1 MTISPVIVAQRVDP
15 NAVADLSEIADL
27 ARAAGYDV
35 SNTLTQ
41 SREEDA
47 AYHFGEGK
55 IEALARLVKQTDAEA
70 VIVDNRL
77 GPYQTY
83 NIGGKL
89 PTGVEVIDRFTLIL
103 EIFGQRANTRKAQ
116 LQVELAELRY
126 ELPRVEAKSS
136 LAKRDER
143 PGFMGLGEYDE
154 SRERDIKSQISRI
167 SQELDAIAEKE
178 QTRREQRRES
188 GFDLVALAG
197 YTNAG
202 KSTLLRRLADDLD
215 ITENKN
221 RHPDLEQTAESEDR
235 LFTTL
240 GTTTRRADTGRRDV
254 LLTDT
259 VGFVSDLPH
268 WLVESF
274 ESTLDS
280 VYRADLVLLVVD
292 ASESI
297 DAMREKLI
305 TSHDTLY
312 ERNEAPI
319 VTVLNKTDCVEE
331 GALDRKMQSLDALAP
346 NPVAVSGL
354 TGENIDQ
361 LTNRIENE
369 LPSWHDERLLLPLS
383 DDAMSLV
390 SWLYNHGH
398 VENEEYTD
406 TGDAVLIEFSAR
418 STIVKRARAK
428 AAELEESPSKRASD
442 ESANTHDSNGVN
454 TKTQAQLS
462 ERRHDN
468 EIMESESNPER
479 MDTASDRES
488 TSYEESDTTH
498 QVASDSPPDRMSD
511 STREIRRNNPSQV
524 TEDDITQEDHIDAV
538 DIDVNYPL
546 MSEKNSSDTD
556 TNSKAE

>member
-1 MTISPVIVAQRVDP
+1 MSGTPVVVAKRVDSGED
-15 NAVADLSEIADL
+15 ADLSEISEL

-35 SNTLTQ
+35 VGTLSQART
-41 SREEDA
+41 EDA

-55 IEALARLVKQTDAEA
+55 VERLAALVAEADAAA

-89 PTGVEVIDRFTLIL
+89 PTGVEVVDRFTLIL

-126 ELPRVEAKSS
+126 ELPRAEAKAS

-154 SRERDIKSQISRI
+154 SRERDIKAQISRI
-167 SQELDAIAEKE
+167 KEELDAIAGKE
-178 QTRREQRRES
+178 ADRREKRRES

-202 KSTLLRRLADDLD
+202 KSTLMRRLADDLAVG
-215 ITENKN
+215 ENEEL
-221 RHPDLEQTAESEDR
+221 HPDLDPTAESEDR

-240 GTTTRRADTGRRDV
+240 GTTTRRADTGTRDV

-259 VGFVSDLPH
+259 VGFISNLPH

-297 DAMREKLI
+297 PEMREKLV
-305 TSHDTLY
+305 TCHDTLY

-319 VTVLNKTDCVEE
+319 VTVLNKV
-331 GALDRKMQSLDALAP
+331 DRVDDAELERKRAALDALAP
-346 NPVAVSGL
+346 NPVSVSGL
-354 TGENIDQ
+354 TGENVSG
-361 LTNRIENE
+361 LTDRIESE
-369 LPSWHDERLLLPLS
+369 LPAWREERLLLPLV
-383 DDAMSLV
+383 DGTMSLV
-390 SWLYNHGH
+390 SWLYDNGN
-398 VENEEYTD
+398 VEREEYT
-406 TGDAVLIEFSAR
+406 GEEVLVEFSAR
-418 STIVKRARAK
+418 PAIVEQARARA
-428 AAELEESPSKRASD
+428 AEVRAPTGET
-442 ESANTHDSNGVN
+442 ESAD
-454 TKTQAQLS
+454 
-462 ERRHDN
+462 
-468 EIMESESNPER
+468 
-479 MDTASDRES
+479 
-488 TSYEESDTTH
+488 
-498 QVASDSPPDRMSD
+498 
-511 STREIRRNNPSQV
+511 
-524 TEDDITQEDHIDAV
+524 
-538 DIDVNYPL
+538 
-546 MSEKNSSDTD
+546 
-556 TNSKAE
+556 

>member
-1 MTISPVIVAQRVDP
+1 MSDETPVVVAKRVDSGED
-15 NAVADLSEIADL
+15 ADLSEISEL
-27 ARAAGYDV
+27 ARAAGYEV
-35 SNTLTQ
+35 VATLSQ
-41 SREEDA
+41 SRTEDA

-55 IEALARLVKQTDAEA
+55 VEELAGLVAETGAAA
-70 VIVDNRL
+70 VVVDNRL

-126 ELPRVEAKSS
+126 ELPRAEAKAS

-154 SRERDIKSQISRI
+154 SRERDIKAQISRI
-167 SQELDAIAEKE
+167 QQELDDIADKE
-178 QTRREQRRES
+178 ETRRERRRES

-202 KSTLLRRLADDLD
+202 KSTLMRQLADDLD
-215 ITENKN
+215 VGENEDL
-221 RHPDLEQTAESEDR
+221 HPDLDPTAESENR

-240 GTTTRRADTGRRDV
+240 GTTTRRADTGTRDV

-259 VGFVSDLPH
+259 VGFISDLPH

-297 DAMREKLI
+297 EEMRDKLV
-305 TSHDTLY
+305 TCHDTLY

-319 VTVLNKTDCVEE
+319 VTVLNKI
-331 GALDRKMQSLDALAP
+331 DRVDEAELERKREALDALAP

-354 TGENIDQ
+354 TGENVGA
-361 LTNRIENE
+361 LTDRIESE
-369 LPSWHDERLLLPLS
+369 LPAWREERLLLPLT
-383 DDAMSLV
+383 DDVMSLV
-390 SWLYNHGH
+390 SWLHDHGN
-398 VENEEYTD
+398 VEREEYT
-406 TGDAVLIEFSAR
+406 GEEVLVEFSAR
-418 STIVKRARAK
+418 PAIVEQARAK
-428 AAELEESPSKRASD
+428 AAEVRAPAGET
-442 ESANTHDSNGVN
+442 ESAD
-454 TKTQAQLS
+454 
-462 ERRHDN
+462 
-468 EIMESESNPER
+468 
-479 MDTASDRES
+479 
-488 TSYEESDTTH
+488 
-498 QVASDSPPDRMSD
+498 
-511 STREIRRNNPSQV
+511 
-524 TEDDITQEDHIDAV
+524 
-538 DIDVNYPL
+538 
-546 MSEKNSSDTD
+546 
-556 TNSKAE
+556 

>member
-1 MTISPVIVAQRVDP
+1 MSEDSPVVVAKRVDGGDT
-15 NAVADLSEIADL
+15 ADLSEIMDL

-35 SNTLTQ
+35 VGQLSQ

-55 IEALARLVKQTDAEA
+55 VEELAALVRETNAQA

-89 PTGVEVIDRFTLIL
+89 PEGVEVIDRFTLIL

-126 ELPRVEAKSS
+126 ELPRAEAKAS

-154 SRERDIKSQISRI
+154 SREQDIKAQISRI
-167 SQELDAIAEKE
+167 KQELDAIADKE
-178 QTRREQRRES
+178 ETRREQRRES

-202 KSTLLRRLADDLD
+202 KSTLMRRLADDLD
-215 ITENKN
+215 VGENEGL
-221 RHPDLEQTAESEDR
+221 HPDLDPTAESEDR

-240 GTTTRRADTGRRDV
+240 GTTTRRADTGTRDV

-259 VGFVSDLPH
+259 VGFISNLPH

-297 DAMREKLI
+297 EEMREKLI

-319 VTVLNKTDCVEE
+319 VTVLNKI
-331 GALDRKMQSLDALAP
+331 DRVDEDELAEKRAALDALAP
-346 NPVAVSGL
+346 NPVVVSGL
-354 TGENIDQ
+354 TGENIDE
-361 LTNRIENE
+361 LTDRIEAE
-369 LPSWHDERLLLPLS
+369 LPEWREERLLLPMS
-383 DDAMSLV
+383 DNAMSLV
-390 SWLYNHGH
+390 SWLYDHGH
-398 VENEEYTD
+398 VEREEYT
-406 TGDAVLIEFSAR
+406 GEEVLVEFSAR
-418 STIVKRARAK
+418 PAIVEKARSK
-428 AAELEESPSKRASD
+428 AADVRVPASSAEP
-442 ESANTHDSNGVN
+442 ESA
-454 TKTQAQLS
+454 
-462 ERRHDN
+462 
-468 EIMESESNPER
+468 ESE
-479 MDTASDRES
+479 AS
-488 TSYEESDTTH
+488 
-498 QVASDSPPDRMSD
+498 
-511 STREIRRNNPSQV
+511 
-524 TEDDITQEDHIDAV
+524 V
-538 DIDVNYPL
+538 DGR
-546 MSEKNSSDTD
+546 
-556 TNSKAE
+556 